1 MIKALLLILF
11 LLCLATEASSQGY
24 LGTVNTGAG
33 IEQPITVGSGA
44 APQGASVGTPA
55 GIAAGVNLT
64 GAMSLSLVDGIT
76 RQINLD
82 LIQSG
87 DLLLGYGNMTS
98 GTGIQ
103 RVTAGG
109 ALMANGM
116 TLYILPGDVPEVYRL
131 NIVGSGTSLSG
142 RYQAIAANGASWAGT
157 VTGISDRIL
166 DSKTATALGS
176 GASAGLLG
184 TVAGQPVGAIAQPI
198 SQGVG
203 SVGQPIIPNNLG
215 RSRSFSTSSNGQTTT
230 TEGVTTIT
238 SDGTTTTTTSDG
250 TTTVSSG

>member
-1 MIKALLLILF
+1 MSFGHTLFFILLLYLGKNIGGTGMIRGLLSILF
-11 LLCLATEASSQGY
+11 LFCLVIQTSSQGY
-24 LGTVNTGAG
+24 VGTVNTGTG
-33 IEQPITVGSGA
+33 IEAPITVGYGA
-44 APQGASVGTPA
+44 APQGASVGA
-55 GIAAGVNLT
+55 SAAANLT
-64 GAMSLSLVDGIT
+64 GTMSLNLIDGIT

-82 LIQSG
+82 IIQSG

-109 ALMANGM
+109 ALMANGI
-116 TLYILPGDVPEVYRL
+116 TLYILPADVPEVYRL

-157 VTGISDRIL
+157 VTGVSDRIL
-166 DSKTATALGS
+166 DSRTATALGS

-198 SQGVG
+198 GQGIG
-203 SVGQPIIPNNLG
+203 SVSQPVIPNNIG

-230 TEGVTTIT
+230 TT
-238 SDGTTTTTTSDG
+238 
-250 TTTVSSG
+250 